1 MSQKHKAEITET
13 NNDIILPRF
22 SCLGIILSYIGD
34 FLENIPYI
42 YIFYDFMKSG
52 TPVNT
57 VNFAGYFI
65 ALPIVNASLL
75 GYGPNIAPTTKFLK
89 S

>member
-1 MSQKHKAEITET
+1 MSQKYKTEITET
-13 NNDIILPRF
+13 NHDIILPHF
-22 SCLGIILSYIGD
+22 SCLGIILCYTGD

-52 TPVNT
+52 TPMNT
-57 VNFAGYFI
+57 VNLASYFI

-75 GYGPNIAPTTKFLK
+75 G
-89 S
+89 